1 MMWKAPKYWAP
12 QIACLCWSVAVILP
26 FARLFIV
33 ILWFFLIMRIDDTL
47 FYTIVASIPMGR
59 IDVVIAIL
67 GAWGLS
73 FVWIAKEFKE
83 NLKNIEHRKKKE
95 GKVID

>member
-1 MMWKAPKYWAP
+1 
-12 QIACLCWSVAVILP
+12 
-26 FARLFIV
+26 
-33 ILWFFLIMRIDDTL
+33 
-47 FYTIVASIPMGR
+47 MGR

-83 NLKNIEHRKKKE
+83 NLKSIEHRKKKE